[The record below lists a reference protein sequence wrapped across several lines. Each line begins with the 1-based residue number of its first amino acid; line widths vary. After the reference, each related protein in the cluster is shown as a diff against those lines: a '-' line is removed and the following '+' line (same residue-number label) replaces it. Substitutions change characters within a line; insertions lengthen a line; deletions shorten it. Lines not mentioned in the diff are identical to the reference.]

1 MIYLQS
7 DSGKTRP
14 YNFDTACVMYAAIE
28 NEQNYRLTSMEEV
41 MSGEFDTIIRSR
53 PFVGTVEF
61 MNEVFK
67 RINKSPRVSLNSDR
81 NSKTM
86 SLGEARELILNGEV
100 LFIKPKEIKLF
111 TGSVIDKMFLS
122 TLNPYPDDT
131 VVLVYKPFDSPII
144 SEWRCYVYMN
154 KIVDARNYSGDFKTS
169 INWNIVDN
177 KVKNYNNFPIA
188 YTVDIAVLENGDNV
202 VVEFNDMW
210 AIGNYGMDNTL
221 YSRLLKDRY
230 FEIIRG

>member
-144 SEWRCYVYMN
+144 SEWRCYVHMN